1 MYVRVCKR
9 DASQLYAFFHCNL
22 LSRDGKAKRERAR
35 KIGVA
40 SPFSFWR
47 KAQSGAVRKERRAR
61 EKRNRWT
68 KSSRLLI
75 SNVSDYVGL
84 GSLRFFIQTKEKRGG
99 GAEREERE
107 RQTAWLAT
115 TWLSNSSSVIVY
127 FVHLSVSRM
136 FSSRF
141 SSCHSPLRDLVRFL
155 LFYTISYFTVSEE
168 QDGATTILTFRT
180 FEERIRDYVQFPGV
194 RNARDR
200 VGPLIFAVRQNVH
213 HWSSLSHGRQ
223 RWDSDENL
231 SEFYCSASR

>member
-84 GSLRFFIQTKEKRGG
+84 GSLRFFIQTKEKRVGG
-99 GAEREERE
+99 GWKRGAGE
-107 RQTAWLAT
+107 ADGLARYHVIVQFVVRHRLFRSPLG
-115 TWLSNSSSVIVY
+115 LSNVLLA
-127 FVHLSVSRM
+127 F
-136 FSSRF
+136 
-141 SSCHSPLRDLVRFL
+141 LVVPF
-155 LFYTISYFTVSEE
+155 
-168 QDGATTILTFRT
+168 
-180 FEERIRDYVQFPGV
+180 
-194 RNARDR
+194 
-200 VGPLIFAVRQNVH
+200 
-213 HWSSLSHGRQ
+213 
-223 RWDSDENL
+223 
-231 SEFYCSASR
+231 SASRPCSFFIILYYFVFYGLRRAGWRDDDFDLPYLRGTDSRLRSISWGSECSWSRRTVNFCREAKCASLIEPFAW